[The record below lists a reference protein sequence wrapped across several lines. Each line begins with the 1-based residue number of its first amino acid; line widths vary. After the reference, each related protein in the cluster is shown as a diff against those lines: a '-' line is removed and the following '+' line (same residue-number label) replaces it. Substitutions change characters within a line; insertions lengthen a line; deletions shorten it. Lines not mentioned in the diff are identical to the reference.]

1 MVGIDVYSM
10 RARVA
15 PAVLTASPAIAL
27 GIAGL
32 PLLDGV
38 TKLWSL
44 IAFAFTTFAALV
56 ARKAGNRVQD
66 SLFEAW
72 GGVPT
77 TSRLR
82 FRDNGSSAEISR
94 RHADVERVLGGG
106 LRLPTQAEELAD
118 PASADHE
125 YAAAMKRIIGDA
137 RKHAVRPL
145 LPIENRNYGY
155 SRNLL
160 GLKPLGVATACGVLV
175 GSVAAAVVLSVAR
188 DVADALP
195 LVVPIVV
202 SAIALVLWRQVDAS
216 FVRPSADAYADRVV
230 EILDDL
236 PTRQTE

>member
-1 MVGIDVYSM
+1 MYSM

-27 GIAGL
+27 GVAGL
-32 PLLDGV
+32 PVLDGAN
-38 TKLWSL
+38 KLWSL

-66 SLFEAW
+66 SLYDAW
-72 GGVPT
+72 GGMPT

-82 FRDNGSSAEISR
+82 FSDNGSPTEISR

-106 LRLPTQAEELAD
+106 LRLPTQSEEQAD
-118 PASADHE
+118 PDSADHE
-125 YAAAMKRIIGDA
+125 YAAAVKRVIGKA

-145 LPIENRNYGY
+145 LPVENRNYGY

-160 GLKPLGVATACGVLV
+160 GLKPLGVTTAVGTLV
-175 GSVAAAVVLSVAR
+175 GSLAIAVAVTVAR
-188 DVADALP
+188 DVTDALP
-195 LVVPIVV
+195 LAFPIVV
-202 SAIALVLWRQVDAS
+202 AAVALALWPQVDSS

-236 PTRQTE
+236 PSAQAG